1 IPVILLGSF
10 AVPQIPHICDK
21 IADVNARWRLEYW
34 FDSATAIVDSKG
46 LGIGYGTAYASTTFA
61 KGKQTSEYEQT
72 CETCGNVTGFSQSPF
87 DSNND
92 YTVEQR
98 PYVVATHNS
107 FVSVALRMGVLGLA
121 LFCGLLLTIWRRLT
135 KSKCSDMGAM
145 MFLFC
150 GVLFTIS
157 LNVGLESP
165 GYFGVF
171 MVSMCL
177 ISSYISQPKV
187 EEKEQ

>member
-1 IPVILLGSF
+1 
-10 AVPQIPHICDK
+10 
-21 IADVNARWRLEYW
+21 
-34 FDSATAIVDSKG
+34 
-46 LGIGYGTAYASTTFA
+46 
-61 KGKQTSEYEQT
+61 
-72 CETCGNVTGFSQSPF
+72 
-87 DSNND
+87 
-92 YTVEQR
+92 
-98 PYVVATHNS
+98 
-107 FVSVALRMGVLGLA
+107 
-121 LFCGLLLTIWRRLT
+121 WRRLT